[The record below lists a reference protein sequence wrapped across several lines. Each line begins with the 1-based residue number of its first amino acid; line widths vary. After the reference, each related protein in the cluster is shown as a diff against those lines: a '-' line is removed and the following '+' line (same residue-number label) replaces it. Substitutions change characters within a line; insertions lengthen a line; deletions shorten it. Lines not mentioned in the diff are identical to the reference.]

1 MMLSNAGSCGEWI
14 RLQPQGSRS
23 PSDSVSVANACS
35 TRAGLRPPAP
45 KKPSIPARAISITSD
60 SEAMPRAMAP
70 VT

>member
-1 MMLSNAGSCGEWI
+1 MMFSSAGSCGEWI

-23 PSDSVSVANACS
+23 PRDSVSVASACS

-45 KKPSIPARAISITSD
+45 KKPNMPARAISITSA

-70 VT
+70 AT